1 MALTHVNFHIVT
13 GGPGAGKTA
22 VIDALRARGCGV
34 VDEVGR
40 AIIRSQQAIGGDAV
54 HTGDWRLYAELMLS
68 RSIADYER
76 QANEAGPVFFDRGIA
91 ELVGYFR
98 LMGSVAPAH
107 FLRAAEV
114 YRYAPTVFVAPPWRE
129 IYRHDGERK
138 QDFDEAVAT
147 HDAVTGA
154 YVAAGYQLVDLPR
167 ASVEER
173 AAFVLERIG
182 TG

>member
-1 MALTHVNFHIVT
+1 MALTHINFHIVT

-22 VIDALRARGCGV
+22 VIEALRARGCGV

-40 AIIRSQQAIGGDAV
+40 AIIRSQNAISGDAV

-76 QANEAGPVFFDRGIA
+76 LANEAGPVIFDRGIA

-107 FLRAAEV
+107 FVRAAEV
-114 YRYAPTVFVAPPWRE
+114 YRYAPTVFVAPPWKE

-138 QDFDEAVAT
+138 QDFDEAMAT
-147 HDAVTGA
+147 CAVVTEAYRSAGYAVTE
-154 YVAAGYQLVDLPR
+154 LPKT
-167 ASVEER
+167 SVVER
-173 AAFVLERIG
+173 AAFILNAIRH
-182 TG
+182 